1 MATSNNTIWTTNTTT
16 NTITNADLTTMSIID
31 DTAWN
36 TINNTNGMT
45 IDGDLTI
52 RKEGK
57 LLVEVDGETVV
68 VSEKISETDMI
79 LDIMTTLLDA
89 LIKDNPEITSAKS
102 VEELIDQHKMM
113 KKLST

>member
-16 NTITNADLTTMSIID
+16 NTITNNTDLTTLSIID

-36 TINNTNGMT
+36 TINNSGMT